1 MKRLMINVAASSKEL
16 SNVRNM
22 VLCGLLIAIKL
33 VIGLY
38 SITVTPYLKISFSFL
53 ASAVIGMMF
62 GPVVGAVCGGITDI
76 LGFMIK
82 PMGPFYIAFTF
93 IAVISGSLY
102 GFLLYKKKIT
112 LTRCIITELIMMVF
126 INLILNTYFSSL
138 LYGKGFMAII
148 YPRLIKNLCQL
159 PVNIAMLYT
168 VLTFVNRITKSNNLS
183 V

>member
-1 MKRLMINVAASSKEL
+1 MKKLMINVTASTKEL

-33 VIGLY
+33 IIGMY
-38 SITVTPYLKISFSFL
+38 SIPVSPYLKISFSFL

-62 GPVVGAVCGGITDI
+62 GPVIGAVCGGVTDI
-76 LGFMIK
+76 LGYMIK
-82 PMGPFYIAFTF
+82 PMGPFFIGFTF
-93 IAVISGSLY
+93 IAIISGSLY

-112 LTRCIITELIMMVF
+112 ITRCIITEVIMMVF
-126 INLILNTYFSSL
+126 INLLLNTWMSSL

-168 VLTFVNRITKSNNLS
+168 VLTLVKRITKSNNLS